1 MNAISILLFLAS
13 LTSQDK
19 PVEGCEEAPATPG
32 IMSAAFAHEKRD
44 EQKLQRVFVGNPE
57 EFAKGHLSRS
67 AMLDIAWLRG
77 EVNGVKGELLPP
89 KDWTGKLAE
98 QGIDSR
104 YFILL
109 YGNKV
114 TDVTLAG
121 WALTNAGHTQ
131 WYILDGG
138 LAAWKGAGHEIEAGG
153 TPGLGKKAEF
163 VVGPAQDAQA
173 KLPDAIAATQGK
185 GGKLLDARPVE
196 QLTGGYLKG
205 SVNVPWPSLL
215 QKDGTFKPIA
225 ELRKIFADAG
235 VRDEEEWIVYC
246 NSGHQASTDYFVL
259 RHLLGMK
266 KTRIWDGS
274 LAEWKMDPSRSLEK
288 P

>member
-1 MNAISILLFLAS
+1 MNALAVLFA
-13 LTSQDK
+13 LTFLTPQEK

-32 IMSAAFAHEKRD
+32 IMSAVFAHEKRD
-44 EQKLQRVFVGNPE
+44 EPKLQRIFVGNAE
-57 EFAKGHLSRS
+57 EFAKGHLPRS
-67 AMLDIAWLRG
+67 AMLDLAWLRG
-77 EVNGVKGELLPP
+77 EVNGVKGELLSP
-89 KDWTGKLAE
+89 KEWVGKLAE

-121 WALTNAGHTQ
+121 WALTNAGHTH
-131 WYILDGG
+131 WYVLDGG
-138 LAAWKGAGHEIEAGG
+138 LAAWKAAGSEVETGG

-163 VVGPAQDAQA
+163 AIAPTRDSQA
-173 KLPDAIAATQGK
+173 KLADAIAATQGK

-225 ELRKIFADAG
+225 EMRKIFADAG
-235 VRDEEEWIVYC
+235 VREEDEWIVYC
-246 NSGHQASTDYFVL
+246 NSGHQASTNYFVL

-274 LAEWKMDPSRSLEK
+274 LAEWKLDPSRPIEK